1 MRILALL
8 LGLVTV
14 GCTSTKIHAPFGT
27 DTPLPTTTLTE
38 ARIDTAIIG
47 SMARQIEAQ
56 DLDLHSLLVLRD
68 GKLAFEAYYHGH
80 TRDTPHDI
88 RSATKSITSLLTGIA
103 IDRGAFAS
111 VDVPLMTYLGDRYP
125 NITDKDDL
133 TLRHLLTM
141 SSGLDCHDRDR
152 TTRGQ
157 EDRMYRSKDWVRY
170 FLSLSR
176 PYAAA
181 DTTLYCTGGVV
192 ALSAAIAAATEQDVA
207 AFADE
212 ALFAPLG
219 IENYQWARFDG
230 DRQVDTGGHLLI
242 TSQGLAKIG
251 QLVLQ
256 NGAWNGQQLISPEWI
271 DTSTAQHVTYDGQRY
286 GFLWWRYHIPYG
298 TVTVEVI
305 NATGN
310 GGQNIFIVPAY
321 DLVVVSTAGYYNS
334 DKAGIPHELMFRGI
348 LPAVEELQTILL
360 QQQRDQASAG
370 ANDQK

>member
-1 MRILALL
+1 MRILAFL
-8 LGLVTV
+8 LGLATV
-14 GCTSTKIHAPFGT
+14 GCTSTKIYAPFGT
-27 DTPLPTTTLTE
+27 DTPLPTTTLTA

-56 DLDLHSLLVLRD
+56 DLDLHSLLILRD

-88 RSATKSITSLLTGIA
+88 RSATKSITSMLTGIA
-103 IDRGAFAS
+103 IDQGAFTS
-111 VDVPLMTYLGDRYP
+111 VDVPLMTYLGNRYP
-125 NITDKDDL
+125 DIADKDDL

-152 TTRGQ
+152 KTRGQ
-157 EDRMYRSKDWVRY
+157 EDRMYRSKDWVHY

-176 PYAAA
+176 SYAPA

-192 ALSAAIAAATEQDVA
+192 ALGAAIAEATEQDLA

-212 ALFAPLG
+212 ALFGPLG
-219 IENYQWARFDG
+219 IENYQWARFDE

-242 TSQGLAKIG
+242 TPQGLAKIG

-256 NGAWNGQQLISPEWI
+256 KGKWNGEQLISAEWI
-271 DTSTAQHVTYDGQRY
+271 ETSTAQHVTYDGQRY

-298 TVTVEVI
+298 KVTVEVI

-321 DLVVVSTAGYYNS
+321 NLVVVSTAGYYNS

-348 LPAVEELQTILL
+348 LPAVDELQTVLL
-360 QQQRDQASAG
+360 QQQRGQVSPG
-370 ANDQK
+370 TNHEP